1 MSFYE
6 QLTRCREQ
14 YSPDWVRKVRRQDVE
29 KVLARDRLSER
40 DFLILLSGAAEE
52 YLEEMAVKARALT
65 WRHFGRAILL
75 YTPLYLANYCENRCL
90 YCSFQA
96 ANKIRRRKLT
106 PEEAEAE
113 GRQIAA
119 TGLRHLLLLTG
130 ESRRHTPVSYLR
142 ECVALLSK
150 YFASIGIEVY
160 PLTREEYSLLIE
172 SGVDSMTVYQE
183 VYDPDIYRELHPK
196 GPKRDYRFRLETPE
210 RACQAG
216 MWSVNIGPLL
226 GLGPW
231 PEEVFWAG
239 LHAAYLQERYP
250 DVEISIS
257 LPRLQP
263 FIGNF
268 VCRYPVSDL
277 RLVQALL
284 ALRLYQPRLGITIS
298 TRERAELR
306 DNLVGLGVTKM
317 SAGSSTRVGGRLQ
330 QDSDEQFALAD
341 HRSVEEIRQMLY
353 RKGYQPVF
361 KDWHPL
367 RGKEGSGWKG
377 AQGRS

>member
-1 MSFYE
+1 
-6 QLTRCREQ
+6 
-14 YSPDWVRKVRRQDVE
+14 
-29 KVLARDRLSER
+29 
-40 DFLILLSGAAEE
+40 
-52 YLEEMAVKARALT
+52 
-65 WRHFGRAILL
+65 
-75 YTPLYLANYCENRCL
+75 
-90 YCSFQA
+90 
-96 ANKIRRRKLT
+96 
-106 PEEAEAE
+106 
-113 GRQIAA
+113 
-119 TGLRHLLLLTG
+119 
-130 ESRRHTPVSYLR
+130 
-142 ECVALLSK
+142 
-150 YFASIGIEVY
+150 
-160 PLTREEYSLLIE
+160 
-172 SGVDSMTVYQE
+172 
-183 VYDPDIYRELHPK
+183 
-196 GPKRDYRFRLETPE
+196 
-210 RACQAG
+210 
-216 MWSVNIGPLL
+216 L